1 MQITKGVTITVYDRM
16 NCTGRNLANCYDC
29 MALANPKNLLY
40 QELAERLADLIR
52 HGTYPPGERIP
63 SVRQMSQQQN
73 LSISTV
79 LQAYSL
85 LERQGLIESRPQ
97 SGYYVRAPGE
107 GRLPE
112 PEISSPH
119 RDPSLVSLHEL
130 VMMLMR
136 DSSNPNLVQLGAAL
150 PHLDS
155 QLLQRVNQII
165 TKTIRHQGASAHQY
179 HFPPGLEALRV
190 QIARR
195 MVNAGCNLSPG
206 DILIT
211 SGGTEAIDFS
221 LHAVCR
227 PGDIVAIESPSY
239 FGAFQTLEVHGLRA
253 LEIPTHPRDGISLEA
268 LEFAIEHNPIRAV
281 FVISNFNNPLGSKIP
296 DERKKALVDL
306 LARHEIP
313 LIENDVS
320 GELYFGEKRPLV
332 CKAFDTKGLVIL
344 VSSFSKDISPGLH
357 LGWVAAGR
365 YSSEVEWLKF
375 TLSPSPRLPQLV
387 VAEFLE
393 GGNYDQYL
401 RRIRREYARNVEL
414 MSDAVM
420 RYFPEG
426 TRLTRPSGGLVL
438 WVQLPENVDSLELYK
453 IALQGGITLVPGHVF
468 SATYQFSNFIR
479 LNAAAFNYS
488 TERALE
494 RLGEMIKR
502 LTKL

>member
-1 MQITKGVTITVYDRM
+1 MS
-16 NCTGRNLANCYDC
+16 A
-29 MALANPKNLLY
+29 ANPKNLRY
-40 QELAERLADLIR
+40 QELADRLAELIHR
-52 HGTYPPGERIP
+52 GTYPPGTRIP
-63 SVRQMSQQQN
+63 SVREMHQQQN

-85 LERQGLIESRPQ
+85 LERRGLIESRPQ
-97 SGYYVRAPGE
+97 SGYYVRTRTE

-112 PEISSPH
+112 PEISSPR

-136 DSSNPNLVQLGAAL
+136 DSANPNLVQLGAAL

-155 QLLQRVNQII
+155 RLIQII
-165 TKTIRHQGASAHQY
+165 NQNIVKIIRQQGINAHQY
-179 HFPPGLEALRV
+179 QFRPGLDALRI
-190 QIARR
+190 QIAQR
-195 MVNAGCNLSPG
+195 MVNAGCHLSPA

-211 SGGTEAIDFS
+211 SGGTEAIDLS

-227 PGDIVAIESPSY
+227 PGDIVALESPSY
-239 FGAFQTLEVHGLRA
+239 FGTLQTLEVHRLRA

-268 LEFAIEHNPIRAV
+268 LEFAIEHNSIRAV

-296 DERKKALVDL
+296 DDRKKALVEM
-306 LARHEIP
+306 LAKHEIP

-344 VSSFSKDISPGLH
+344 VSSFSKDISPGLRV
-357 LGWVAAGR
+357 GWVAPGR
-365 YSSEVEWLKF
+365 YSAEVEWLKF
-375 TLSPSPRLPQLV
+375 TLSPSPILAQMA
-387 VAEFLE
+387 VAELLE
-393 GGNYDQYL
+393 GGSYDQHL
-401 RRIRREYARNVEL
+401 RRIRREYARNVDL

-426 TRLTRPSGGLVL
+426 TRLTRPTGGFIL

-453 IALQGGITLVPGHVF
+453 MALQGGITLAPGHVF
-468 SATYQFSNFIR
+468 SATHQFPNFIR
-479 LNAAAFNYS
+479 LNAAEFNYS

-494 RLGEMIKR
+494 RLGEMIIQLAKS
-502 LTKL
+502 

>member
-1 MQITKGVTITVYDRM
+1 MSP
-16 NCTGRNLANCYDC
+16 ANHKT
-29 MALANPKNLLY
+29 LRY
-40 QELAERLADLIR
+40 QELAERLAELIR
-52 HGTYPPGERIP
+52 QGTYPPGTRIP

-79 LQAYSL
+79 LEAYSL
-85 LERQGLIESRPQ
+85 LESQGLIEARPQ
-97 SGYYVRAPGE
+97 SGYYVRAHME
-107 GRLPE
+107 ERLPE
-112 PEISSPH
+112 PEISSPR
-119 RDPSLVSLHEL
+119 RDPSLVSMHEL

-136 DSSNPNLVQLGAAL
+136 DSADPELVQLGAAL

-155 QLLQRVNQII
+155 QLIQKVNQII
-165 TKTIRHQGASAHQY
+165 TKVIRQQGVIAHQY
-179 HFPPGLEALRV
+179 HFPPGLETLRA

-195 MVNAGCNLSPG
+195 MVTAGCNLSPA

-211 SGGTEAIDFS
+211 SGGTEAIDFG

-296 DERKKALVDL
+296 DDRKKALVEL
-306 LARHEIP
+306 LAKHDIP

-332 CKAFDTKGLVIL
+332 CKAFDTKGLVVL
-344 VSSFSKDISPGLH
+344 VSSFSKSISPGLH

-365 YSSEVEWLKF
+365 YSAEVEWLKS
-375 TLSPSPRLPQLV
+375 TLSPSPTLMQMV
-387 VAEFLE
+387 VADFLE
-393 GGNYDQYL
+393 GGSYDQYL

-414 MSDAVM
+414 ISDAVM

-453 IALQGGITLVPGHVF
+453 LALQGGITLVPGHVF

-479 LNAAAFNYS
+479 LNAAEFNYS

-494 RLGEMIKR
+494 RLGGMIIELAKR
-502 LTKL
+502 

>member
-1 MQITKGVTITVYDRM
+1 MSSNTK
-16 NCTGRNLANCYDC
+16 
-29 MALANPKNLLY
+29 LLRY
-40 QELAERLADLIR
+40 HELSERIADLIR

-79 LQAYSL
+79 LQAYAL
-85 LERQGLIESRPQ
+85 LERQGLIEARPQ
-97 SGYYVRAPGE
+97 SGYYVRLRVE
-107 GRLPE
+107 ERLPE
-112 PEISSPH
+112 PETSSPQL
-119 RDPSLVSLHEL
+119 DPSHVSLHDL

-136 DSSNPNLVQLGAAL
+136 DSANPNLAQLGAAL
-150 PHLDS
+150 PHLDPRLI
-155 QLLQRVNQII
+155 QTINHIMAKII
-165 TKTIRHQGASAHQY
+165 RQQGVDAHQY
-179 HFPPGLEALRV
+179 QFPPGLDALRV

-195 MVNAGCNLSPG
+195 MVNAGCSLSPG
-206 DILIT
+206 EILIT
-211 SGGTEAIDFS
+211 CGGTEAIDFS

-239 FGAFQTLEVHGLRA
+239 FGTLQTLEAHGLRA

-281 FVISNFNNPLGSKIP
+281 VVISNFNNPLGSKIP
-296 DERKKALVDL
+296 DERKKELVDL
-306 LARHEIP
+306 LAKHNIP
-313 LIENDVS
+313 LIENDVC

-344 VSSFSKDISPGLH
+344 LSSFSKDISPGLR

-375 TLSPSPRLPQLV
+375 TLSASSPTLPQMTI
-387 VAEFLE
+387 AEFLE
-393 GGNYDQYL
+393 GGSYDQHL
-401 RRIRREYARNVEL
+401 RRIRREYAHNIEL

-426 TRLTRPSGGLVL
+426 TRLTRPSGGFIL
-438 WVQLPENVDSLELYK
+438 WVQLPENVDSLMLYK
-453 IALQGGITLVPGHVF
+453 IALESGITLAPGHVF

-479 LNAAAFNYS
+479 LNAATFNYS
-488 TERALE
+488 TERAIE
-494 RLGEMIKR
+494 RLGQMVKELAKVS
-502 LTKL
+502 

>member
-1 MQITKGVTITVYDRM
+1 
-16 NCTGRNLANCYDC
+16 
-29 MALANPKNLLY
+29 MAAVNSKILRY
-40 QELAERLADLIR
+40 QELAERLAELIR

-79 LQAYSL
+79 LQSYSL

-97 SGYYVRAPGE
+97 SGYYVRSHIE
-107 GRLPE
+107 ERLPE
-112 PEISSPH
+112 PEISSPR

-130 VMMLMR
+130 VVMLMH
-136 DSSNPNLVQLGAAL
+136 DSANPDLIQLGAAL
-150 PHLDS
+150 PYLDT
-155 QLLQRVNQII
+155 QII
-165 TKTIRHQGASAHQY
+165 QKINRIIAKIVRQQGANAHQY
-179 HFPPGLEALRV
+179 QFPPGLDALRV
-190 QIARR
+190 QVARR
-195 MVNAGCNLSPG
+195 MVNAGCHFSPA

-211 SGGTEAIDFS
+211 SGGTEAIDLA
-221 LHAVCR
+221 LHAVCK
-227 PGDIVAIESPSY
+227 PGDIVAIESPCY
-239 FGAFQTLEVHGLRA
+239 FATLQMLEVHGLRA

-281 FVISNFNNPLGSKIP
+281 IVISNFNNPLGSQIP

-306 LARHEIP
+306 LSRHDIP
-313 LIENDVS
+313 LIENDVC

-344 VSSFSKDISPGLH
+344 LSSFSKDISPGLR
-357 LGWVAAGR
+357 LGWVAPGR
-365 YSSEVEWLKF
+365 FSADVEWLKI
-375 TLSPSPRLPQLV
+375 TLSASSPTLPQIA

-393 GGNYDQYL
+393 GGGYDQHL

-426 TRLTRPSGGLVL
+426 TRLTRPSGGFVL
-438 WVQLPENVDSLELYK
+438 WIQLPENVDSLELYK
-453 IALQGGITLVPGHVF
+453 IALQGGITLAPGHVF
-468 SATYQFSNFIR
+468 SPNYQFPNFIR

-494 RLGEMIKR
+494 RLGDMIK
-502 LTKL
+502 KLAKS

>member
-1 MQITKGVTITVYDRM
+1 MFS
-16 NCTGRNLANCYDC
+16 
-29 MALANPKNLLY
+29 ANPKIPRY
-40 QELAERLADLIR
+40 QELAERLAELI
-52 HGTYPPGERIP
+52 HQGTYPPGTRIP
-63 SVRQMSQQQN
+63 SVRQMSRQQN
-73 LSISTV
+73 LSISTI
-79 LQAYSL
+79 LEAYSF
-85 LERQGLIESRPQ
+85 LERQGLIEARPQ
-97 SGYYVRAPGE
+97 SGYYVHTQTE
-107 GRLPE
+107 ERLPE
-112 PEISSPH
+112 PETSSPR

-130 VMMLMR
+130 VMMIMR
-136 DSSNPNLVQLGAAL
+136 DSGNPDLVQLGAAL

-155 QLLQRVNQII
+155 QLIQKINQLIAKI
-165 TKTIRHQGASAHQY
+165 VRQQGVVAHQY
-179 HFPPGLEALRV
+179 HFPPGLEKLRV

-195 MVNAGCNLSPG
+195 MVNAGCNLSPA

-211 SGGTEAIDFS
+211 SGATEAIDFS

-296 DERKKALVDL
+296 DDRKKALVEL

-344 VSSFSKDISPGLH
+344 VSSFSKDISPGLR

-365 YSSEVEWLKF
+365 YSAEVEWLKF
-375 TLSPSPRLPQLV
+375 TLSPSPTLTQMV
-387 VAEFLE
+387 IAEFLE
-393 GGNYDQYL
+393 GGSYDQYL
-401 RRIRREYARNVEL
+401 RRIRREYARNMER

-426 TRLTRPSGGLVL
+426 TRLTHPSGGLVL
-438 WVQLPENVDSLELYK
+438 WVQLPENIDSLELY
-453 IALQGGITLVPGHVF
+453 
-468 SATYQFSNFIR
+468 
-479 LNAAAFNYS
+479 
-488 TERALE
+488 
-494 RLGEMIKR
+494 
-502 LTKL
+502 

>member
-1 MQITKGVTITVYDRM
+1 MSPA
-16 NCTGRNLANCYDC
+16 NLKI
-29 MALANPKNLLY
+29 LRY
-40 QELAERLADLIR
+40 QELAERLAELIQR
-52 HGTYPPGERIP
+52 GTYLPGTRIP

-97 SGYYVRAPGE
+97 SGYYVRIHTE
-107 GRLPE
+107 ERLPE
-112 PEISSPH
+112 PEISSPR

-130 VMMLMR
+130 VMMLLR
-136 DSSNPNLVQLGAAL
+136 DSANPNLVQLGAAL

-155 QLLQRVNQII
+155 RLIQTINQNIVKIIRQQGVN
-165 TKTIRHQGASAHQY
+165 AHQY
-179 HFPPGLEALRV
+179 QFRPGLDALRV

-195 MVNAGCNLSPG
+195 MVNAGCHLSPA

-211 SGGTEAIDFS
+211 SGGTEAIDLS

-227 PGDIVAIESPSY
+227 PGDIVALESPSY
-239 FGAFQTLEVHGLRA
+239 FGTLQTLEVHGLRA

-268 LEFAIEHNPIRAV
+268 LEFAIEHNSIRAV

-296 DERKKALVDL
+296 DERKKALVEL
-306 LARHEIP
+306 LAKHEIP

-344 VSSFSKDISPGLH
+344 VSSFSKDISPGLRV
-357 LGWVAAGR
+357 GWVAPGR
-365 YSSEVEWLKF
+365 YSAEVEWLKF
-375 TLSPSPRLPQLV
+375 TLSPSPMLAQMAL
-387 VAEFLE
+387 AEFLE
-393 GGNYDQYL
+393 GGGYDQHL
-401 RRIRREYARNVEL
+401 RRIRREYARNVGL

-426 TRLTRPSGGLVL
+426 TRLTRPTGGFIL

-453 IALQGGITLVPGHVF
+453 MALQSGITLAPGHVF
-468 SATYQFSNFIR
+468 SATYQFPNFIR
-479 LNAAAFNYS
+479 LNAATFNYA
-488 TERALE
+488 TERAIE
-494 RLGEMIKR
+494 RLGEMIIQLAKR
-502 LTKL
+502 

>member
-1 MQITKGVTITVYDRM
+1 
-16 NCTGRNLANCYDC
+16 
-29 MALANPKNLLY
+29 
-40 QELAERLADLIR
+40 
-52 HGTYPPGERIP
+52 
-63 SVRQMSQQQN
+63 
-73 LSISTV
+73 
-79 LQAYSL
+79 
-85 LERQGLIESRPQ
+85 
-97 SGYYVRAPGE
+97 
-107 GRLPE
+107 
-112 PEISSPH
+112 
-119 RDPSLVSLHEL
+119 
-130 VMMLMR
+130 
-136 DSSNPNLVQLGAAL
+136 
-150 PHLDS
+150 
-155 QLLQRVNQII
+155 
-165 TKTIRHQGASAHQY
+165 
-179 HFPPGLEALRV
+179 
-190 QIARR
+190 
-195 MVNAGCNLSPG
+195 MVAAGCNLSPG

-239 FGAFQTLEVHGLRA
+239 FGTLQTLEVHGLRA

-296 DERKKALVDL
+296 DDRKKALVEL
-306 LARHEIP
+306 LAKHEIP

-365 YSSEVEWLKF
+365 YSAEVEWLKF
-375 TLSPSPRLPQLV
+375 TLSPSPTLPQMV

-393 GGNYDQYL
+393 GGSYDQFL
-401 RRIRREYARNVEL
+401 RRIRREYARNMEL

-479 LNAAAFNYS
+479 LNAAVFNYS

-494 RLGEMIKR
+494 RLGDMIIQLAR
-502 LTKL
+502 P